1 MTAALRFTQMFLLL
15 FTFEASAESLRE
27 VFWSCKPPSEKAM
40 SCFTENR
47 VMCTGCSINTGWA
60 TCTPE
65 DATKLLPIKS
75 NCTYTLS
82 FDYTSDSI
90 EVEFQSKSQKV
101 ETCTF
106 DGLEVEVSPHT
117 TNFDVGH
124 ATRSSDRKKWLAT
137 PPVIPIGL
145 RTHIKPQDIVVT
157 SVQSR
162 HKFFLGYGTF
172 FERDRGACDNH
183 DTVHH
188 FSTSFSEDEVDYE
201 PDEKGILQ
209 TIQKRVP
216 DAKKEKATLEAI
228 AALGLERTED
238 FLRLDRHII
247 GRNRNFNYSVVS
259 SFKPKKD
266 LNICGHTVPK
276 GTELRLSTKGPK
288 GKVCTA
294 AVDGVLYIL
303 GIPNVKK
310 IKADDQKEPTKTLS
324 CVPKAFR
331 AAIFNEIWGGLL
343 DKPGSKPPKKPVL
356 DFNDCDCEAREV
368 QIEKSGD

>member
-1 MTAALRFTQMFLLL
+1 MTAILRFMLMFLLF
-15 FTFEASAESLRE
+15 FTLEASADSLRE
-27 VFWSCKPPSEKAM
+27 AFWSCKPPSEKAM
-40 SCFTENR
+40 SCFTEKR
-47 VMCTGCSINTGWA
+47 IMTTGCSINTGWA
-60 TCTPE
+60 TCSPAE
-65 DATKLLPIKS
+65 ATKLLPIKS

-117 TNFDVGH
+117 TSFDVGH

-162 HKFFLGYGTF
+162 NKFFLGYGAF
-172 FERDRGACDNH
+172 YERGLIACDDRNNLQYY
-183 DTVHH
+183 
-188 FSTSFSEDEVDYE
+188 STSYSEEDVEFISDENGAV
-201 PDEKGILQ
+201 Q
-209 TIQKRVP
+209 TIPKRIP
-216 DAKKEKATLEAI
+216 DAKKEKAARQTI
-228 AALGLERTED
+228 DALGLEQTED
-238 FLRLDRHII
+238 FLRLDRHIV
-247 GRNRNFNYSVVS
+247 GKNRNFNYSVVS

-266 LNICGHTVPK
+266 LKICGHTVPK
-276 GTELRLSTKGPK
+276 GTELRLSTTGPTER
-288 GKVCTA
+288 VCTA
-294 AVDGVLYIL
+294 AIDGVLFIL

-310 IKADDQKEPTKTLS
+310 VKADNQKEPTKTLS

-331 AAIFNEIWGGLL
+331 AADFDEIWGSFL
-343 DKPGSKPPKKPVL
+343 DKPDRKPPTKPVL